1 MTDQNIIDILEKH
14 VNGLEK
20 FDQIPELRQKA
31 NQILHICVYS
41 TGVLAYQ
48 HLFDEKLR
56 GPIHETTLTLNGI
69 AMEALQAV
77 DGHGEPLTAKQCS
90 EWMESTKMALFLV
103 IQGYGM
109 LKTGKS
115 L

>member
-14 VNGLEK
+14 ISGLEK

-31 NQILHICVYS
+31 NQILRICVYS

-56 GPIHETTLTLNGI
+56 GPIHETTLTLNGV
-69 AMEALQAV
+69 AMEALQAL
-77 DGHGEPLTAKQCS
+77 DGHGEPLTGEHCS
-90 EWMESTKMALFLV
+90 EWVETVKMSLFLV
-103 IQGYGM
+103 VQGFTM

-115 L
+115 V